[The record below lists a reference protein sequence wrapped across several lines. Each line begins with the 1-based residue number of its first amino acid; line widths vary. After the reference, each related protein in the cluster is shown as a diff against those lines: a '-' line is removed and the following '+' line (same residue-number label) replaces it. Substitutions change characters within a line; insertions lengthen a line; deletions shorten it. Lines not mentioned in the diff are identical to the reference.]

1 MSQEKVESSAY
12 RQRLRCSEQP
22 RRSLDERIAARFPGI
37 ATSLTA
43 RISRLPPSSKLR
55 QRVLA
60 RAVCSGFAALQRGDF
75 EAALGNF
82 YDPDVAWHGAVGG
95 LDEGR
100 VARGLDEVV
109 EGFRDYYDT
118 WERLELRPE
127 EIIDTG
133 EELIVFVHEVARGR
147 ESGIVV
153 ETDTAAISTLHEG
166 RVIQVRNYLDR
177 SEALRAAGL
186 SE

>member
-1 MSQEKVESSAY
+1 MAHQDVESRAY
-12 RQRLRCSEQP
+12 RQHLRCREQP
-22 RRSLDERIAARFPGI
+22 RRGLDERIATRFPAI

-43 RISRLPPSSKLR
+43 RVSRLPPSSKLR

-60 RAVCSGFAALQRGDF
+60 RAFCRGFAALQRGDF

-82 YDPDVAWHGAVGG
+82 YDPDVEWHGAAGG

-100 VARGLDEVV
+100 VARGLAEVV

-118 WERLELRPE
+118 WERLELKPE

-133 EELIVFVHEVARGR
+133 DELIVFVHEVARGR
-147 ESGIVV
+147 KSGVVV
-153 ETDTAAISTLHEG
+153 ETDTAAINTLHEG

-177 SEALRAAGL
+177 SEALRAAGVR
-186 SE
+186 E